1 MNNSKEIPTDS
12 INNQDKKS
20 PPQNKAKSLSSFTPM
35 NDKGNPSIMSR
46 QNSAFK
52 NLKSEIKSENIN
64 NIFPNATPKKSL
76 NAEYFNSIISPFRDC
91 PYVDST
97 PFKHGNYNISSPEN
111 LRFNSPMNGIII
123 SDSKNCMYK
132 NNPDIPGKKIDFNA
146 ESIDMMKLNNKIPLS
161 TQNTNGYN
169 NRIYNNINNNLFNQ
183 NSINIINN
191 NNIDYSNKKPNNQN
205 QSAEAYIENNKLNN
219 FNNNNLNTMNN
230 MVQINNSNKCTCS
243 KTGCKKKY
251 CACFSRGKYCDGCE
265 CKNCENFPRPNPQ
278 SPIQNIKNSEDNE
291 ENMESPKTQR
301 VICNCTKSNC
311 MKKYCECFKRGFVCN
326 SLCRCLD
333 CKNKVYINDM
343 NCNNINISNEK
354 VNYNMNTANNEN
366 IGYNNYISNMNN
378 TNNNDSINTNNFYN
392 YALHNNINNNIINN
406 NIINNSYLPPET
418 FGKSLDYS
426 NPINFQSEAFGICI
440 KKDELKLKPR
450 KLNLNDN
457 VNMKEA
463 LINNCSEI
471 NETPKFSNKK
481 RLRSK
486 NDNSTGIKTCPT
498 TNSNSGNKLKK
509 GMPPVNKYIKKKRLQ
524 LN

>member
-123 SDSKNCMYK
+123 SDSKNYIYK

-161 TQNTNGYN
+161 TRNTNGYN

-191 NNIDYSNKKPNNQN
+191 NNID
-205 QSAEAYIENNKLNN
+205 
-219 FNNNNLNTMNN
+219 
-230 MVQINNSNKCTCS
+230 
-243 KTGCKKKY
+243 
-251 CACFSRGKYCDGCE
+251 
-265 CKNCENFPRPNPQ
+265 
-278 SPIQNIKNSEDNE
+278 
-291 ENMESPKTQR
+291 
-301 VICNCTKSNC
+301 
-311 MKKYCECFKRGFVCN
+311 
-326 SLCRCLD
+326 
-333 CKNKVYINDM
+333 
-343 NCNNINISNEK
+343 
-354 VNYNMNTANNEN
+354 
-366 IGYNNYISNMNN
+366 
-378 TNNNDSINTNNFYN
+378 
-392 YALHNNINNNIINN
+392 
-406 NIINNSYLPPET
+406 
-418 FGKSLDYS
+418 
-426 NPINFQSEAFGICI
+426 
-440 KKDELKLKPR
+440 
-450 KLNLNDN
+450 
-457 VNMKEA
+457 
-463 LINNCSEI
+463 
-471 NETPKFSNKK
+471 
-481 RLRSK
+481 
-486 NDNSTGIKTCPT
+486 
-498 TNSNSGNKLKK
+498 
-509 GMPPVNKYIKKKRLQ
+509 
-524 LN
+524 

>member
-205 QSAEAYIENNKLNN
+205 QSLEAYIENNKYN

-498 TNSNSGNKLKK
+498 TNSNSGNKLKI